1 MGTTLTGTV
10 ISATYDSL
18 LKVTD
23 NDAITSTAKRITDG
37 LGNDTPLYISSTRVG
52 IGVSPTTTFHVS
64 GNSQIGGNLT
74 VTGDLLVEGSTTT
87 IDTETLSVEDPLIIV
102 GSNNTTSD
110 AVDLGIYGVYDTS
123 GSQNLYAGIFRRA
136 ADNKFHI
143 FRDLQ
148 SEPTTTVNLSGT
160 GYARA
165 SLVLGTL
172 EFESLKDLGESI
184 TVTKFVDQADGIS
197 NNDND
202 TTIPTSAAVKDYV
215 DNNSSNTLS
224 QVLVEGNTTG
234 GTSISVSADDDIDFS
249 DSSEARFGSDQDLV
263 IKHNGSQGVI
273 TNNTG
278 TLQFVQNTNDGD
290 IKFFCDDGAGGT
302 ENYFQIDGGE
312 QRIKVFNEM
321 RFSDNV
327 ELRVGTGNDLRI
339 KHNVTNSLIDNY
351 TGDLYLRNFADD
363 KDIIFQSDDGSGDVA
378 TYFKLDGSLVNGST
392 TLGAVAF
399 PDKSKIFMGTDSE
412 FRIYHDGNDSFIQN
426 TTGSLVIEQSSG
438 AIALRP
444 VTGENGVLIV
454 ENGAVSLYHDNTKKI
469 ETTSTGIDV
478 TGTANIDNLTI
489 NGTQGTDGQVLTST
503 GSGVAWED
511 AGGTVDGSGTA
522 NDVAMWSDSDTL
534 TDAPIAISGNNATF
548 AGDVSLSG
556 SGDKIISAIS
566 SNDDATLFLSGAGS
580 GKDTHI
586 VFGGDRDL
594 FISKSSS
601 ATAASEGTPV
611 LTLGSNSNAS
621 FAGSVGIGTTSP
633 AAPLQVV
640 ATGVGSNGTIGI
652 QGANAHVGFKNSS
665 GTFRSWVG
673 HFNATGHG
681 SDADLNIKT
690 GYGTTGNIRFT
701 ADGDTT
707 GAQMFLQGSN
717 ARVGIGTVSPQAH
730 IHINSGTANTVA
742 MFESTDTAT
751 TIKFKD
757 STGTCQIE
765 TRDDFRFATSG
776 GEKVRIEN
784 GGNVGIGQ
792 TSPDTILHITKAM
805 SSSPTSNIYLDVSGT
820 NTAGGGG
827 SVIFSTSATAGTT
840 TNYNAAIKGVRD
852 AQDNASSELQFFT
865 THTTDGI
872 AATEKMRITS
882 DGKVGIGTTS
892 PQRELH
898 VELASDHCIIS
909 AVSGTSRLAGLVLGD
924 TDDDDKGA
932 IIYDNSSDYLYFNS
946 NGAERMRINSSGN
959 VGIGTTD
966 PGDALE
972 IYGDTK
978 GIIIQNTAETDAGI
992 MMRDSADP
1000 GQQASMKYGSGDND
1014 LNFFNGDSTTIRFRI
1029 DNTGDAHLARY
1040 LRHQGDTNSYIGWG
1054 ANDDFRIFVGGVQM
1068 LRYDEGISGT
1078 DYTQMMD
1085 DEFRLYANGDFH
1097 ADGDLVAYSTTVSS
1111 DKRLKKDIKPIDNA
1125 LDIVD
1130 KLQGVHFNWKE
1141 NDEKSI
1147 GYIAQDV
1154 EKVLPEMVTEK
1165 NHFDKGEFKT
1175 VNYAAMVSIMGE
1187 AIKELRAEVEQ
1198 LKKQIK

>member
-278 TLQFVQNTNDGD
+278 TLQIVQNTNDGD

-327 ELRVGTGNDLRI
+327 ELRLGTQNDLRI

-469 ETTSTGIDV
+469 ETTSSGV
-478 TGTANIDNLTI
+478 S
-489 NGTQGTDGQVLTST
+489 VT
-503 GSGVAWED
+503 GSG
-511 AGGTVDGSGTA
+511 TFSG
-522 NDVAMWSDSDTL
+522 DVAL
-534 TDAPIAISGNNATF
+534 T
-548 AGDVSLSG
+548 G

-566 SNDDATLFLSGAGS
+566 SDDDATLFLSGAGS

-601 ATAASEGTPV
+601 ATATSEGTPV

-784 GGNVGIGQ
+784 GGNVGI
-792 TSPDTILHITKAM
+792 
-805 SSSPTSNIYLDVSGT
+805 
-820 NTAGGGG
+820 
-827 SVIFSTSATAGTT
+827 
-840 TNYNAAIKGVRD
+840 
-852 AQDNASSELQFFT
+852 
-865 THTTDGI
+865 
-872 AATEKMRITS
+872 
-882 DGKVGIGTTS
+882 
-892 PQRELH
+892 
-898 VELASDHCIIS
+898 
-909 AVSGTSRLAGLVLGD
+909 
-924 TDDDDKGA
+924 
-932 IIYDNSSDYLYFNS
+932 
-946 NGAERMRINSSGN
+946 
-959 VGIGTTD
+959 
-966 PGDALE
+966 
-972 IYGDTK
+972 
-978 GIIIQNTAETDAGI
+978 
-992 MMRDSADP
+992 
-1000 GQQASMKYGSGDND
+1000 
-1014 LNFFNGDSTTIRFRI
+1014 
-1029 DNTGDAHLARY
+1029 
-1040 LRHQGDTNSYIGWG
+1040 
-1054 ANDDFRIFVGGVQM
+1054 
-1068 LRYDEGISGT
+1068 
-1078 DYTQMMD
+1078 
-1085 DEFRLYANGDFH
+1085 
-1097 ADGDLVAYSTTVSS
+1097 
-1111 DKRLKKDIKPIDNA
+1111 
-1125 LDIVD
+1125 
-1130 KLQGVHFNWKE
+1130 
-1141 NDEKSI
+1141 
-1147 GYIAQDV
+1147 
-1154 EKVLPEMVTEK
+1154 
-1165 NHFDKGEFKT
+1165 
-1175 VNYAAMVSIMGE
+1175 
-1187 AIKELRAEVEQ
+1187 
-1198 LKKQIK
+1198 